1 MLININK
8 YKNCLSLRSYFNNSD
23 ALLFSG
29 FDLSDFSYYTFLL
42 VRMNKLLRNIN
53 IYPAIIG
60 EGFLLNEGKN
70 NKE

>member
-29 FDLSDFSYYTFLL
+29 FDLSDFSYYAFLL
-42 VRMNKLLRNIN
+42 VGMNKFLRNMKIP
-53 IYPAIIG
+53 PAIIG
-60 EGFLLNEGKN
+60 EGFLLNEGKS